1 MLSDNRQI
9 VDSFLKYIKFEK
21 MYSRETLRAY
31 QIDLIQFGDF
41 LNETSFIDTNAS
53 HIQEFLYELTKEKK
67 LSDTTINRKLASI
80 KSFFKYLKNQNI
92 IKANYSKLVQSPKV
106 AKRIPS
112 YLSESEI
119 AKLLDYPYGDDFKTY
134 RDRLVLELFYATGI
148 RISELTTLKL
158 SQIQLE
164 SKTIK
169 VMGKGSKERI
179 VVFGNFL
186 KEILIEYLDK
196 RNEIEKFNDSEF
208 LFPQNKKNK
217 LGKFH
222 SHLHQ
227 KTIYNIVKKYIKS
240 SLADEKLSP
249 HSLRHSFA
257 THLLN
262 NGADIMS
269 VKELL
274 GHSSLSSTQIYT
286 HIQTK
291 KLKEAYNQ
299 AHPHAK

>member
-9 VDSFLKYIKFEK
+9 IDSFLKYIKFER

-31 QIDLIQFGDF
+31 QNDLIQFDAF
-41 LNETSFIDTNAS
+41 LNGTSFKKTNAS
-53 HIQEFLYELTKEKK
+53 NIQNFLFEITKEKN
-67 LSDTTINRKLASI
+67 LSESTINRKLASI
-80 KSFFKYLKNQNI
+80 KSFYKFLRNQKLI
-92 IKANYSKLVQSPKV
+92 ETNYSKLIQSPKV
-106 AKRIPS
+106 AKRIPN
-112 YLSESEI
+112 YMSEGEI
-119 AKLLDYPYGDDFKTY
+119 KKLLDYPYGDDYKTH

-148 RISELTTLKL
+148 RISELTTLRL
-158 SQIQLE
+158 PQIQLE
-164 SKTIK
+164 GKTIK

-179 VVFGNFL
+179 VVFGNSL
-186 KEILIEYLDK
+186 KNILIEYLDK
-196 RNEIEKFNDSEF
+196 RNEIEKFNESDY

-217 LGKFH
+217 SGKLH

-274 GHSSLSSTQIYT
+274 GHNSLSSTQIYT